1 MISETSNDP
10 DHLANGAGL
19 MAKATTWCRR
29 ALGVLGAV
37 GLQGGQGLSAQA
49 CTSFVLKGSD
59 GGRVYART
67 LEFGQ
72 PLNSQAVLI
81 QRGTPLRGNGPDG
94 KLGNGLA
101 WTSRY
106 AMVGLNALGLKD
118 ILPDGMNEKGLAG
131 GLLYFVGYAKFQ
143 AVSPDQAQRSINS
156 AQLLTYVLTN
166 FATVDEVK
174 RGLPK
179 ILVNGASLQ
188 AFGGPVPIHMTLH
201 DRSGKSLSVEYINGE
216 LTMMENPTGTYT
228 NNPPFPY
235 HLAAAGNYANLSAMP
250 PAEMNVNGLKLPP
263 VSTGGGLHGLPGD
276 FLSTSRFI
284 RALTFSRLAPSN
296 LTTQQQVGTA
306 FRILGQFD
314 LPPGSVLVPA
324 GGAFGGAGSAT
335 TYEITEWSVVADQ
348 KNLVYYIQT
357 YDNPSLRSLN
367 FDQLQLDG
375 GEIKVMTLDQ
385 PAQVTV
391 LRP

>member
-1 MISETSNDP
+1 MMS
-10 DHLANGAGL
+10 
-19 MAKATTWCRR
+19 KATGWCRR
-29 ALGVLGAV
+29 AFGVLAAV
-37 GLQGGQGLSAQA
+37 GLLGGQGLSAQA

-67 LEFGQ
+67 MEFGA

-81 QRGTPLRGNGPDG
+81 QRSTPLRGNGPDG

-118 ILPDGMNEKGLAG
+118 VIPDGMNEKGLAG
-131 GLLYFVGYAKFQ
+131 GLLYFAGYAKFQ
-143 AVSPDQAQRSINS
+143 AVSPGQSQRSINS

-179 ILVNGASLQ
+179 ILVNGASVQ
-188 AFGGPVPIHMTLH
+188 AFGGPMPIHMTLH

-216 LTMMENPTGTYT
+216 LTMLDNPTGTYT
-228 NNPPFPY
+228 NDPPFPH
-235 HLAAAGNYANLSAMP
+235 HLAAAGDYANLSAMP
-250 PAEMNVNGLKLPP
+250 PATMNVNGLQLPQ
-263 VSTGGGLHGLPGD
+263 SGSGAGLHGLPGD
-276 FLSTSRFI
+276 FLPSSRFI
-284 RALTFSRLAPSN
+284 RALTFSRFAPAN

-314 LPPGSVLVPA
+314 LPPGSVQLPA
-324 GGAFGGAGSAT
+324 GGAFGGGSSTT
-335 TYEITEWSVVADQ
+335 TYEITEWTTVADQ

-357 YDNPSLRSLN
+357 YDNPGLRSLN
-367 FDQLQLDG
+367 FNQLPLDG
-375 GEIKVMTLDQ
+375 GAIKVMALDQ
-385 PAQVTV
+385 PSQ
-391 LRP
+391 

>member
-1 MISETSNDP
+1 
-10 DHLANGAGL
+10 
-19 MAKATTWCRR
+19 MAKATAWCRR
-29 ALGVLGAV
+29 AFGALAAV
-37 GLQGGQGLSAQA
+37 GLLGGQGLSAEA

-67 LEFGQ
+67 MEFGM
-72 PLNSQAVLI
+72 PLNSQPVLI

-94 KLGNGLA
+94 KIGNGLA

-118 ILPDGMNEKGLAG
+118 ILADGMNEKGLAG
-131 GLLYFVGYAKFQ
+131 GLLYFAGYAKFQ
-143 AVSPDQAQRSINS
+143 AVSPGQTQRSINS

-166 FATVDEVK
+166 FTTVDEVK

-188 AFGGPVPIHMTLH
+188 ALGGPLPIHMTLH

-216 LTMMENPTGTYT
+216 LTMMDNPTGTYT
-228 NNPPFPY
+228 NDPPFPY
-235 HLAAAGNYANLSAMP
+235 HLAAAGNYANLSALP
-250 PAEMNVNGLKLPP
+250 PAVMNVNGLTLPQ
-263 VSTGGGLHGLPGD
+263 SGSGAGLHGLPGD
-276 FLSTSRFI
+276 FLPTSRFI
-284 RALTFSRLAPSN
+284 RALTFSRFAPTN

-314 LPPGSVLVPA
+314 LPPGSVQLPA
-324 GGAFGGAGSAT
+324 GGSFGGGSSTT

-357 YDNPSLRSLN
+357 YGNPGLRSLN
-367 FDQLQLDG
+367 FNRLPLDG
-375 GEIKVMTLDQ
+375 GAIKVMALDQ
-385 PAQVTV
+385 PSQVTV
-391 LRP
+391 LQP

>member
-1 MISETSNDP
+1 
-10 DHLANGAGL
+10 
-19 MAKATTWCRR
+19 MAKTTTWRRR

-37 GLQGGQGLSAQA
+37 GLLGGQGLSVQA
-49 CTSFVLKGSD
+49 CTSFVIKGSD

-67 LEFGQ
+67 MEFGQ

-101 WTSRY
+101 WNSRY
-106 AMVGLNALGLKD
+106 AVVGLNALGLKD
-118 ILPDGMNEKGLAG
+118 VIPDGMNEKGLAG
-131 GLLYFVGYAKFQ
+131 GLQYFAGYAKFQ
-143 AVSPDQAQRSINS
+143 AVSPGQTQRSINS

-179 ILVNGASLQ
+179 ILVNGASVQ
-188 AFGGPVPIHMTLH
+188 AFGGPMPIHMTLH

-216 LTMMENPTGTYT
+216 LTMMDNPTGTYT
-228 NNPPFPY
+228 NDPPFPY
-235 HLAAAGNYANLSAMP
+235 HLAAAGDYANLSALP

-263 VSTGGGLHGLPGD
+263 AGSGAGLHGLPGD
-276 FLSTSRFI
+276 FLPTSRFI
-284 RALTFSRLAPSN
+284 RALTFSRFAPTN

-314 LPPGSVLVPA
+314 LPPGSVQLPA
-324 GGAFGGAGSAT
+324 GGAFGGSSATT
-335 TYEITEWSVVADQ
+335 TYEITEWSAVADM

-367 FDQLQLDG
+367 FNQLPLDG
-375 GEIKVMTLDQ
+375 GAIKVTALDQ
-385 PAQVTV
+385 PSQVTV

>member
-1 MISETSNDP
+1 
-10 DHLANGAGL
+10 

>member
-1 MISETSNDP
+1 MIASP
-10 DHLANGAGL
+10 CNGDSL
-19 MAKATTWCRR
+19 MAKATTWRRR
-29 ALGVLGAV
+29 AVGVFAAV
-37 GLQGGQGLSAQA
+37 GLLGGQGLSAQA
-49 CTSFVLKGSD
+49 CTSFVLKGTD

-67 LEFGQ
+67 MEFGA

-106 AMVGLNALGLKD
+106 AVVGLNALGLKD
-118 ILPDGMNEKGLAG
+118 VVPDGMNEKGLAG
-131 GLLYFVGYAKFQ
+131 GLLYFAGYAKFQ
-143 AVSPDQAQRSINS
+143 AVSPGQTQRSINS

-179 ILVNGASLQ
+179 ILVNGASVQ
-188 AFGGPVPIHMTLH
+188 AFGGPMPIHMTLH
-201 DRSGKSLSVEYINGE
+201 DRNGKSLSVEYINGE
-216 LTMMENPTGTYT
+216 LTMMDNPTGTYT
-228 NNPPFPY
+228 NDPPFPY
-235 HLAAAGNYANLSAMP
+235 HLAAVGNYANLSAMP
-250 PAEMNVNGLKLPP
+250 PATMNVNGLQLPP
-263 VSTGGGLHGLPGD
+263 TSTGGGLHGLPGD

-284 RALTFSRLAPSN
+284 RALTFSRFAPTN

-314 LPPGSVLVPA
+314 LPPGSVLLPA
-324 GGAFGGAGSAT
+324 GGAFGGAGSTT
-335 TYEITEWSVVADQ
+335 TYEITEWSAVADL

-367 FDQLQLDG
+367 FNQLPLDG
-375 GEIKVMTLDQ
+375 GAIKVMALDQ

>member
-1 MISETSNDP
+1 MGKPTRWRMRTFAM
-10 DHLANGAGL
+10 LA
-19 MAKATTWCRR
+19 
-29 ALGVLGAV
+29 AV
-37 GLQGGQGLSAQA
+37 GLLGGQGLTAQA
-49 CTSFVLKGSD
+49 CTSFVIKGSD

-67 LEFGQ
+67 MEFGQ

-81 QRGTPLRGNGPDG
+81 QRGTALRGNGPDG
-94 KLGNGLA
+94 KIGNGLA

-118 ILPDGMNEKGLAG
+118 VLPDGMNEKGLAG
-131 GLLYFVGYAKFQ
+131 GLLYFSGYAKFQ
-143 AVSPDQAQRSINS
+143 AVSPDQTQRSINS

-179 ILVNGASLQ
+179 ILVNGASVQ
-188 AFGGPVPIHMTLH
+188 AFGGPMPIHMTLH
-201 DRSGKSLSVEYINGE
+201 DRNGTSLSVEYINGE
-216 LTMMENPTGTYT
+216 LTMMDNPTGTYT
-228 NNPPFPY
+228 NDPPFPY
-235 HLAAAGNYANLSAMP
+235 HLAAAGNYANLNAMP

-263 VSTGGGLHGLPGD
+263 VSTGGGLSGLPGD
-276 FLSTSRFI
+276 FLATSRFI
-284 RALTFSRLAPSN
+284 RALTFSRFAPTH

-314 LPPGSVLVPA
+314 LPPGSVLLPA
-324 GGAFGGAGSAT
+324 GGAFGGAGSTT
-335 TYEITEWSVVADQ
+335 TYEITEWSAVADL

-367 FDQLQLDG
+367 FNQLPLDG
-375 GEIKVMTLDQ
+375 GAIKVMALDQ
-385 PAQVTV
+385 PSQVMV

>member
-385 PAQVTV
+385 PARVTV

>member
-1 MISETSNDP
+1 MFNC
-10 DHLANGAGL
+10 LGL
-19 MAKATTWCRR
+19 MAKPRTWRRR
-29 ALGVLGAV
+29 AFGVLAAA
-37 GLQGGQGLSAQA
+37 GLLGGQGLPAQA

-67 LEFGQ
+67 MEFGQ

-94 KLGNGLA
+94 QLGNGLA
-101 WTSRY
+101 WTSTY
-106 AMVGLNALGLKD
+106 AVVGLNALGLKD
-118 ILPDGMNEKGLAG
+118 IVADGMNEKGLAG
-131 GLLYFVGYAKFQ
+131 GLLYFTGYAKFQ
-143 AVSPDQAQRSINS
+143 AVSPGQTQRSINS

-188 AFGGPVPIHMTLH
+188 AFGGPLPIHMTLH

-216 LTMMENPTGTYT
+216 LTMMDNPTGTYT

-235 HLAAAGNYANLSAMP
+235 HLAAVGNSANLSAMP
-250 PAEMNVNGLKLPP
+250 PAEMTVNGLKLPP

-284 RALTFSRLAPSN
+284 RALTFSRFAPTN

-314 LPPGSVLVPA
+314 LPPGSVLLPA
-324 GGAFGGAGSAT
+324 GGAFGGAGSTT
-335 TYEITEWSVVADQ
+335 TYEITEWSAVADL

-367 FDQLQLDG
+367 INQLPLDG
-375 GEIKVMTLDQ
+375 GAIKVMALDQ

>member
-1 MISETSNDP
+1 MIQSP
-10 DHLANGAGL
+10 CKWGWL
-19 MAKATTWCRR
+19 MAKTTTWRRR

-37 GLQGGQGLSAQA
+37 GLLGGQGLSVQA
-49 CTSFVLKGSD
+49 CPSFVIKGSD

-67 LEFGQ
+67 MEFGQ

-101 WTSRY
+101 WNSRY
-106 AMVGLNALGLKD
+106 AVVGLNALGLKD
-118 ILPDGMNEKGLAG
+118 VIPDGMNEKGLAG
-131 GLLYFVGYAKFQ
+131 GLQYFAGYAKFQ
-143 AVSPDQAQRSINS
+143 AVSPGQTQRSINS

-179 ILVNGASLQ
+179 ILVNGASVQ
-188 AFGGPVPIHMTLH
+188 AFGGPMPIHMTLH

-216 LTMMENPTGTYT
+216 LTMMDNPTGTYT
-228 NNPPFPY
+228 NDPPFPY
-235 HLAAAGNYANLSAMP
+235 HLAAAGDYANLSAMP

-263 VSTGGGLHGLPGD
+263 AGSGAGLHGLPGD
-276 FLSTSRFI
+276 FLPTSRFI
-284 RALTFSRLAPSN
+284 RALTFSRFAPTN

-314 LPPGSVLVPA
+314 LPPGSVQLPA
-324 GGAFGGAGSAT
+324 GGAFGGGSATT
-335 TYEITEWSVVADQ
+335 TYEITEWSAVADM

-367 FDQLQLDG
+367 FNQLPLDG
-375 GEIKVMTLDQ
+375 GAIKVTALDQ
-385 PAQVTV
+385 PSQVTV

>member
-1 MISETSNDP
+1 MS
-10 DHLANGAGL
+10 
-19 MAKATTWCRR
+19 KATGWCRR
-29 ALGVLGAV
+29 AFGVLAAV
-37 GLQGGQGLSAQA
+37 GLLGGQGLSAQA

-67 LEFGQ
+67 MEFGA

-81 QRGTPLRGNGPDG
+81 QRSTPLRGNGPDG

-118 ILPDGMNEKGLAG
+118 VIPDGMNEKGLAG
-131 GLLYFVGYAKFQ
+131 GLLYFAGYAKFQ
-143 AVSPDQAQRSINS
+143 AVSPGQSQRSINS

-179 ILVNGASLQ
+179 ILVNGASVQ
-188 AFGGPVPIHMTLH
+188 AFGGPMPIHMTLH

-216 LTMMENPTGTYT
+216 LTMLDNPTGTYT
-228 NNPPFPY
+228 NDPPFPH
-235 HLAAAGNYANLSAMP
+235 HLAAAGDYANLSAMP
-250 PAEMNVNGLKLPP
+250 PATMNVNGLQLPQ
-263 VSTGGGLHGLPGD
+263 SGSGAGLHGLPGD
-276 FLSTSRFI
+276 FLPSSRFI
-284 RALTFSRLAPSN
+284 RALTFSRFAPAN

-314 LPPGSVLVPA
+314 LPPGSVQLPA
-324 GGAFGGAGSAT
+324 GGAFGGGSSTT
-335 TYEITEWSVVADQ
+335 TYEITEWTTVADQ

-357 YDNPSLRSLN
+357 YGNPGLRSLN
-367 FDQLQLDG
+367 FNQLPLDG
-375 GEIKVMTLDQ
+375 GAIKVMALDQ
-385 PAQVTV
+385 PSQVTV